1 MPFDEDY
8 FNSNDFQ
15 ELLHSYEASVAS
27 GDTLFLDADDFVD
40 IADYYNYNDATDKA
54 IEVVEQALELY
65 PDDVLLN
72 VFMARQA
79 LLDADYDTA
88 SEYADRQL
96 DSDEVNDFIKD
107 VGNLYEDY
115 NIGQKAYEWMLRMTD
130 DNSDDFKE
138 LMARALFGVGKYKEA
153 GRLFNELLDNHPY
166 SKSYWTALASAQF
179 MSEDYHASVTSSEF
193 AIAID
198 PEDPD
203 GIDSKANALFK
214 LGNYQESLRFYQ
226 RYADLV
232 PDEPMNLLHQGTCLV
247 NLGRNEEALKVMLR
261 ALDCLSDDSEE
272 DQRLKAYIYQELA
285 FCYSALNKT
294 DKALEMIDQ
303 TAELPC
309 DHNDMLVVKGHIL
322 LEAQRVE
329 EAQVFF
335 AQAISRSDDNPDVY
349 LRIITS
355 LYDNRYVK
363 ASYRMLKKLLGTI
376 AKDYT
381 YGYSYLALCCW
392 DLGQWD
398 EFLVYLHEAVERNAN
413 EVRQVLGRL
422 FPEEMPVEQ
431 YEAYIKEQLDKT
443 KQ

>member
-88 SEYADRQL
+88 SEYADRIGDKEAPDYHYLVAEILIARGSIDEADEYLRKLYAQL

-179 MSEDYHASVTSSEF
+179 MSEDYRASVTSSEF

-272 DQRLKAYIYQELA
+272 DQRLKAYIYQELG

-294 DKALEMIDQ
+294 DKALERPQ
-303 TAELPC
+303 RHAGRQGTHPAGGTAGGRGTGL
-309 DHNDMLVVKGHIL
+309 LRTGHL
-322 LEAQRVE
+322 TL
-329 EAQVFF
+329 
-335 AQAISRSDDNPDVY
+335 
-349 LRIITS
+349 
-355 LYDNRYVK
+355 
-363 ASYRMLKKLLGTI
+363 
-376 AKDYT
+376 
-381 YGYSYLALCCW
+381 
-392 DLGQWD
+392 
-398 EFLVYLHEAVERNAN
+398 
-413 EVRQVLGRL
+413 
-422 FPEEMPVEQ
+422 
-431 YEAYIKEQLDKT
+431 
-443 KQ
+443 

>member
-1 MPFDEDY
+1 M
-8 FNSNDFQ
+8 
-15 ELLHSYEASVAS
+15 
-27 GDTLFLDADDFVD
+27 
-40 IADYYNYNDATDKA
+40 
-54 IEVVEQALELY
+54 
-65 PDDVLLN
+65 
-72 VFMARQA
+72 
-79 LLDADYDTA
+79 
-88 SEYADRQL
+88 
-96 DSDEVNDFIKD
+96 NDFIKD

-138 LMARALFGVGKYKEA
+138 LMARALFGVGKYEEA

-179 MSEDYHASVTSSEF
+179 MSEDYRASVTSSEF

-272 DQRLKAYIYQELA
+272 DQRLKAYIYQELG

-303 TAELPC
+303 TTELPC
-309 DHNDMLVVKGHIL
+309 DHIDMLVVKGHIL

-335 AQAISRSDDNPDVY
+335 AQAISRSDGNPDVY